1 MDIFVSE
8 RARVIQDVGIP
19 CHLPTSFQVDVCVGM
34 LDKVKVLTQLHVCG
48 WGWMCVCHKIC
59 AEVWTG
65 RVEEWAVYEV
75 LLISCSKVCRHVS
88 LPDCPAV
95 SVCVQSFVR
104 RINPC
109 VSLQDFRDAVAKATR
124 QNGKPVVDERILCQI
139 LYYLPQLYQLNKD
152 LLRELEERV
161 AHW

>member
-1 MDIFVSE
+1 MCWHAGQSQSADSAPCVW
-8 RARVIQDVGIP
+8 VG
-19 CHLPTSFQVDVCVGM
+19 VDV
-34 LDKVKVLTQLHVCG
+34 
-48 WGWMCVCHKIC
+48 CVCHKIC

-65 RVEEWAVYEV
+65 RVEERAVYEV

-109 VSLQDFRDAVAKATR
+109 VFLQDFRDAVAKATR